1 MRSEFWRVDARPAE
15 FRPFILPSIGRA
27 EARPGLM
34 ELAGA
39 YWRQENPVGALLAL
53 EPLTSAWD
61 PDFDATPYIPQEFR
75 RPEFAT
81 AYARANTPED
91 VEAITRQIRR
101 ELRDR
106 ETMGQFGF
114 WTNLGVGIG
123 VAGLL
128 DPTNLLPIA
137 PAVDALKGA
146 RFLKRAVTTA
156 KYGLPG
162 LLAAEGLLYAAQET
176 RTPSEVAFNLG
187 AGTLMMGLLGGAVT
201 GLQPREARAI
211 EEAVKRDIDFYAGPK
226 GEVYPAYKAGEKYP
240 VALPA
245 SVTGG
250 TAVEVLDRALAL
262 GYIDPGAHRLLRY
275 FVTEVDPDFDGRA
288 LLEIWDAVKV
298 AGREIKRLEGIPDEA
313 TAYIVGKTASQ
324 YTDQG
329 LLRTAIS
336 LFRGHDG
343 DTAVEEWY
351 HYIYDQILT
360 PAQRDTWAAYH
371 RASGD
376 TRAVH
381 EHFAQFS
388 RDFFFSN
395 KLHEKVGPLR
405 TLFRNAKQALL
416 LLIQRIRGIRGA
428 RIPKEIE
435 DLVRRGGM
443 RREDYSEWRRE
454 SRRWWI
460 NLSEQERQQEARAET
475 VVEPVVEP
483 AVERT
488 VETGAPA
495 AAAEALPSEADYW
508 AGQTWGYTRM
518 IAEAADEQG
527 WTEAIRAARAE
538 GLGVAEIVQRLEIN
552 EDYVAAVLAREGD
565 AGEDVSAA
573 WWGWHDWLRAQPEG
587 TKGVGYQ
594 VRRYPDAQEKDLK
607 RKEIILFHG
616 TTLQRLEEIAQ
627 SGYFHEGE
635 RVGPCLAARFDDAAQ
650 YPEFPAEE
658 EIPVVVALQVQT
670 SRLRPDPT
678 DRNSDISLR
687 ESLFPDTSF
696 GSSAIHEGSIP
707 IEKIK
712 GIYYAGD
719 ERQVLQEDLQEFPN
733 LLSRGL
739 GIKDEQVGG
748 AEGVGYQVRRGEAK
762 EEGEPGI
769 QPTHRR
775 GFEEV
780 ESALPPRET
789 LAIIDAGGTP
799 SGPVPDRG
807 VLIVPQSDS
816 PWNRV
821 SYQLRAVERLV
832 TPRYK
837 REPEVRIFDVSAQ
850 PEVMAHF
857 KDREPEH
864 LIQSLDEAR
873 WANSNAQRVKDW
885 QEIYAQAPVLK
896 AWNKIFKYNPVAE
909 GIADTAGDKVGGV
922 PILGLTIGCQRAWA
936 IVERVLNGLLPP
948 ETRLEAC
955 YGMLCWVNWQLGRLF
970 GNTDLMEYTG
980 FVSADPKYFNE
991 WIRKHKELLESG
1003 PQLKGRLPI
1012 LQHGQMG
1019 DDSHTIA
1026 MGLAKEW
1033 LKACAKNDLRAKNI
1047 FISSAYAPITRAQYE
1062 ELLPYKDL
1070 FELHISVSGWFH
1082 LVEIMLRLAE
1092 FAEARDV
1099 GLPVHLR
1106 VITNKDLISGIEM
1119 PNEPFLDDMLKQLG
1133 VTQYEILETPF
1144 HDDRLRNR
1152 KNAQDRSEPSGKY
1165 FNICCEQKTCRGC
1178 GAKCL
1183 TKKPGKK
1190 DSALVDFQVDP
1201 KRIERVGHQVRE
1213 YPAAYQVKVEDV
1225 HADAQSRLDP
1235 DMDDGSRVAPIRG
1248 VSPEKSER
1256 ILRFVEQ
1263 VHPGAR
1269 VFFTKFSPLP
1279 GRIAEGLVVSWERL
1293 RKNLRGQGTEEAAE
1307 IIKRRELNRYL
1318 SRAERSIYTHFVNTL
1333 NQAAGRQPV
1342 ADAGFTDV
1350 VRAKWNWRSLRE
1362 FKRAVGLAMM
1372 DLENGRDIK
1381 KYAAGVQAAAREM
1394 SAIML
1399 ELGKRANKIGQITG
1413 ANIEQGLAEGVTHFP
1428 RIWKHEYIRRYR
1440 PAARKILRDLL
1451 GPDVTS
1457 QQIDEALN
1465 SISGSPTGS
1474 MGYYDLSEA
1483 QDAAKID
1490 TWKSKF
1496 FERRELQVDH
1506 SRLIGVQVKDAR
1518 GNPLTIDLIE
1528 TDALKAVE
1536 RYLDSVMGSIVLGEK
1551 YGDVTMQKEF
1561 QQLWQHY
1568 DEILNAQG
1576 PEVDTSPILKER
1588 DAAFKDLLALRD
1600 MVNGTYART
1609 HGWDPAGKAMRAS
1622 KLLMNI
1628 NAMLYLGGVVF
1639 SSLADV
1645 ARPMFHWGLEYHLP
1659 ALAEY
1664 VQVFRTPEFAQMRRE
1679 MRDVWGA
1686 ALSAFNHERLFAISD
1701 IAEDARGDTAVER
1714 GVRALADQMGLF
1726 TLMDLWNSSNKEIA
1740 GYVAVHATLDV
1751 AGKVRAAAERGVALT
1766 MDAMAGEVDRR
1777 FLVQIAQMGLG
1788 LEDLVGVARQV
1799 ERFGEKYGPL
1809 TLTRTDRWDNLAL
1822 RSKFES
1828 AMVKEIDQTI
1838 LTPSVG
1844 DKPLWA
1850 HWGVLAHAYQFK
1862 SFGMAGMRGVI
1873 VQGLQDMDLRTLEGI
1888 LASTAAGAG
1897 VYYLKALEAG
1907 RDPSDNPGEILL
1919 NAIDKGGLTAY
1930 LMDLDSMIHRV
1941 SQGTFG
1947 VQSWLTGEGA
1957 QRFAAKSTSD
1967 IVFGPTVGTLEN
1979 MSRLGFRTIPHALTG
1994 NLVQGD
2000 ETPILRLWPYS
2011 KAPYVRFLMER
2022 LREGARESLP
2032 TAAEREAA
2040 G

>member
-75 RPEFAT
+75 RPEFAQ
-81 AYARANTPED
+81 AFARANTPED

-137 PAVDALKGA
+137 PAVDVLKGA
-146 RFLKRAVTTA
+146 RFLRRGYEVA

-162 LLAAEGLLYAAQET
+162 LMAAEGLLYAAQET
-176 RTPSEVAFNLG
+176 RMPSEMLFNLG
-187 AGTLMMGLLGGAVT
+187 AGTLAMGLLGGAIT
-201 GLQPREARAI
+201 GLHPREARAI
-211 EEAVKRDIDFYAGPK
+211 EEAVKKDIEFYAGEKP
-226 GEVYPAYKAGEKYP
+226 GQAYPAYKPGTNYP

-250 TAVEVLDRALAL
+250 TVVEVLDRALAA
-262 GYIDPGAHRLLRY
+262 GYIDEGTHRLARY
-275 FVTEVDPDFDGRA
+275 LVTEVDPDFDA
-288 LLEIWDAVKV
+288 NSTLEIVHAVRT
-298 AGREIKRLEGIPDEA
+298 ASREIKRLEGLPDEA
-313 TAYIVGKTASQ
+313 TAFVVGETASK
-324 YTDQG
+324 YTDEG
-329 LLRTAIS
+329 LLRTAIK
-336 LFRGHDG
+336 LYRGHDG
-343 DTAVEEWY
+343 DTVVEEWY
-351 HYIYDQILT
+351 HRFYDQVLN
-360 PAQRDTWAAYH
+360 PAEREVFAEYH

-376 TRAVH
+376 PRSVH
-381 EHFAQFS
+381 EHFAQEG
-388 RDFFFSN
+388 RDYFFSN
-395 KLHEKVGPLR
+395 KLHEKAGPIKS
-405 TLFRNAKQALL
+405 LFRRAKETLR
-416 LLIQRIRGIRGA
+416 LLINRIRGLRGA
-428 RIPKEIE
+428 RIPREIE
-435 DLVRRGGM
+435 DLYRRGGM
-443 RREDYSEWRRE
+443 RRADYEEWRRE
-454 SRRWWI
+454 GRRWWI
-460 NLSEQERQQEARAET
+460 NLSEQERQQEARA
-475 VVEPVVEP
+475 
-483 AVERT
+483 
-488 VETGAPA
+488 A
-495 AAAEALPSEADYW
+495 AAARRDELLALPKKEIIRLAKEQGIPIRNRGKKDLIGALLAKEGHVLEERPAARIEPERFVETRPSEAAAVEERPMESVTPEQPLETAAGEWEYW
-508 AGQTWGYTRM
+508 AERTWDYARQY
-518 IAEAADEQG
+518 AEGADERG
-527 WTEAIRAARAE
+527 WTEAILAARSE
-538 GLGVAEIVQRLEIN
+538 GLGVAAIAERIGTN
-552 EDYVAAVLAREGD
+552 EWVVGGVLARSGD
-565 AGEDVSAA
+565 AGEDVAA
-573 WWGWHDWLRAQPEG
+573 VWWEMHDWLRQQLGGEG
-587 TKGVGYQ
+587 G
-594 VRRYPDAQEKDLK
+594 
-607 RKEIILFHG
+607 
-616 TTLQRLEEIAQ
+616 
-627 SGYFHEGE
+627 GE
-635 RVGPCLAARFDDAAQ
+635 A
-650 YPEFPAEE
+650 
-658 EIPVVVALQVQT
+658 
-670 SRLRPDPT
+670 
-678 DRNSDISLR
+678 
-687 ESLFPDTSF
+687 
-696 GSSAIHEGSIP
+696 
-707 IEKIK
+707 
-712 GIYYAGD
+712 
-719 ERQVLQEDLQEFPN
+719 
-733 LLSRGL
+733 
-739 GIKDEQVGG
+739 
-748 AEGVGYQVRRGEAK
+748 VGYQVRRGEAK

-970 GNTDLMEYTG
+970 GNTDLMEYTR
-980 FVSADPKYFNE
+980 FASADPKYFNE

-1012 LQHGQMG
+1012 LRHGQMG

-1070 FELHISVSGWFH
+1070 FELHISVFGWFH
-1082 LVEIMLRLAE
+1082 QVEIMLRLAE

-1178 GAKCL
+1178 GVKCL

-1235 DMDDGSRVAPIRG
+1235 DLDDGSRVAPIRG
-1248 VSPEKSER
+1248 LSPEKSER
-1256 ILRFVEQ
+1256 ILRFIES

-1269 VFFTKFSPLP
+1269 VFFTRFSPLP

-1333 NQAAGRQPV
+1333 NQAAGRPPV

-1350 VRAKWNWRSLRE
+1350 VRAKWNWKSLRE

-1372 DLENGRDIK
+1372 DLEWGRDVS

-1686 ALSAFNHERLFAISD
+1686 ALSAFNHERLFAIGD
-1701 IAEDARGDTAVER
+1701 IAEDARGDTVVER
-1714 GVRALADQMGLF
+1714 GVRFLADQMGLL
-1726 TLMDLWNSSNKEIA
+1726 TGMDLWNATNKEIS
-1740 GYVAVHATLDV
+1740 GYVALHAVLDV
-1751 AGKVRAAAERGVALT
+1751 ASKVRAAADRGVALT

-1777 FLVQIAQMGLG
+1777 FLVHCAQMGLG

>member
-1 MRSEFWRVDARPAE
+1 MREEFWRVDERPAVN
-15 FRPFILPSIGRA
+15 RPFILPSIGRA

-39 YWRQENPVGALLAL
+39 YWRQENPIGALLAL
-53 EPLTSAWD
+53 EPLTGAWD
-61 PDFDATPYIPQEFR
+61 PDFDAGPYIPVEFR
-75 RPEFAT
+75 RPEFSM

-91 VEAITRQIRR
+91 VDAITRQIRR
-101 ELRDR
+101 EMRDR

-114 WTNLGVGIG
+114 LTNLGVGIG

-146 RFLKRAVTTA
+146 RFMRRAVTTA

-201 GLQPREARAI
+201 GLKPREARAI
-211 EEAVKRDIDFYAGPK
+211 EQAVKQDIDFYAGEK
-226 GEVYPAYKAGEKYP
+226 AGEAWPAYKPGTHYP

-250 TAVEVLDRALAL
+250 TAVEVLDRALSL

-298 AGREIKRLEGIPDEA
+298 ASREIKRLEGIPDEA
-313 TAYIVGKTASQ
+313 TAYVVGKTASQ
-324 YTDQG
+324 FTDQG

-381 EHFAQFS
+381 EHYAQFS

-395 KLHEKVGPLR
+395 KIHEKAGPLR

-443 RREDYSEWRRE
+443 RREDYSEWQRE
-454 SRRWWI
+454 SQRWWI
-460 NLSEQERQQEARAET
+460 NLSEQERKQEARAAAAVARRDELQALPKKEVIRLAREQGIPIGNKGKKDLVGLLLTREGHEIPAPARVAPEAAAPERAVVSEAAAVEPEARAAGET
-475 VVEPVVEP
+475 PEGIEPQPVVETDP
-483 AVERT
+483 
-488 VETGAPA
+488 
-495 AAAEALPSEADYW
+495 W

-573 WWGWHDWLRAQPEG
+573 WWGWHDWLREQAEG
-587 TKGVGYQ
+587 SAESVGYQ
-594 VRRYPDAQEKDLK
+594 VRRAVRDLPDEALAEEHAALDARLDAIGAEDEAIEQAAIVNDWYKPT
-607 RKEIILFHG
+607 KEQRQRRRE
-616 TTLQRLEEIAQ
+616 LQREIDRLAERQFDLEEEALARAPRTVERENAAGRAVRYETVLGEQIWVELRTGERIGARDLDMAEYELRQ
-627 SGYFHEGE
+627 AAGEDVSAWWRRWDEESGVPYDEKKWRGIQEIQEARRKARLEGE
-635 RVGPCLAARFDDAAQ
+635 RTGYQIRAVHGTVHTFERFSGDFAETGDGSQVIARGLYFTTDREVGEYYSYVVPMLKNRVEPIFTMTLRGTPLADDAV
-650 YPEFPAEE
+650 
-658 EIPVVVALQVQT
+658 EILGD
-670 SRLRPDPT
+670 LLDPDFVYSLYQGEPIPRAA
-678 DRNSDISLR
+678 DSLR
-687 ESLFPDTSF
+687 EIPFFQYTKEERLDRIRRPLAELKNQIEVREYEARESGVPRERLEQDRQYREWIVKVELLEGLAAAVENGELEMRIKPQYGRWLYEVNLFPQRNPGDYDLLDWSGEVTDAQRVKIRKITEDWYDYDYLEELIEDP
-696 GSSAIHEGSIP
+696 GLTGERLYRAIEEDIG
-707 IEKIK
+707 
-712 GIYYAGD
+712 GD
-719 ERQVLQEDLQEFPN
+719 EASRILKEYGIDGVEFPV
-733 LLSRGL
+733 GL
-739 GIKDEQVGG
+739 DGIGFNPVEKNIVIFSDRDVEVTGR
-748 AEGVGYQVRRGEAK
+748 VGYQVKTASAVNR
-762 EEGEPGI
+762 
-769 QPTHRR
+769 
-775 GFEEV
+775 EV
-780 ESALPPRET
+780 Q
-789 LAIIDAGGTP
+789 G
-799 SGPVPDRG
+799 
-807 VLIVPQSDS
+807 
-816 PWNRV
+816 
-821 SYQLRAVERLV
+821 
-832 TPRYK
+832 
-837 REPEVRIFDVSAQ
+837 
-850 PEVMAHF
+850 
-857 KDREPEH
+857 
-864 LIQSLDEAR
+864 
-873 WANSNAQRVKDW
+873 
-885 QEIYAQAPVLK
+885 
-896 AWNKIFKYNPVAE
+896 
-909 GIADTAGDKVGGV
+909 
-922 PILGLTIGCQRAWA
+922 
-936 IVERVLNGLLPP
+936 
-948 ETRLEAC
+948 
-955 YGMLCWVNWQLGRLF
+955 
-970 GNTDLMEYTG
+970 
-980 FVSADPKYFNE
+980 
-991 WIRKHKELLESG
+991 
-1003 PQLKGRLPI
+1003 
-1012 LQHGQMG
+1012 
-1019 DDSHTIA
+1019 
-1026 MGLAKEW
+1026 
-1033 LKACAKNDLRAKNI
+1033 
-1047 FISSAYAPITRAQYE
+1047 
-1062 ELLPYKDL
+1062 
-1070 FELHISVSGWFH
+1070 
-1082 LVEIMLRLAE
+1082 
-1092 FAEARDV
+1092 
-1099 GLPVHLR
+1099 
-1106 VITNKDLISGIEM
+1106 
-1119 PNEPFLDDMLKQLG
+1119 
-1133 VTQYEILETPF
+1133 
-1144 HDDRLRNR
+1144 
-1152 KNAQDRSEPSGKY
+1152 
-1165 FNICCEQKTCRGC
+1165 
-1178 GAKCL
+1178 
-1183 TKKPGKK
+1183 
-1190 DSALVDFQVDP
+1190 
-1201 KRIERVGHQVRE
+1201 
-1213 YPAAYQVKVEDV
+1213 
-1225 HADAQSRLDP
+1225 RLDP
-1235 DMDDGSRVAPIRG
+1235 DLDDGSRVAPIRG
-1248 VSPEKSER
+1248 LSPEKSER
-1256 ILRFVEQ
+1256 ILRFIEQ

-1269 VFFTKFSPLP
+1269 VFFTRFSPLP
-1279 GRIAEGLVVSWERL
+1279 GRIAEGLVMSWERL
-1293 RKNLRGQGTEEAAE
+1293 HKNLRGQGTEEAAE
-1307 IIKRRELNRYL
+1307 IIKRRELSRYL

-1333 NQAAGRQPV
+1333 NQAQGRLRV
-1342 ADAGFTDV
+1342 EDAGFVDV

-1372 DLENGRDIK
+1372 DLEWGRDIS

-1428 RIWKHEYIRRYR
+1428 RIWRHEYIRRYR
-1440 PAARKILRDLL
+1440 PAARRILRDLL
-1451 GPDVTS
+1451 GPDVTE
-1457 QQIDEALN
+1457 QDIDGALN

-1474 MGYYDLSEA
+1474 MGYYDLSDA

-1506 SRLIGVQVKDAR
+1506 RRLIGVQVKDAR

-1551 YGDVTMQKEF
+1551 YGDVTMRKEF
-1561 QQLWQHY
+1561 QMLWQHY
-1568 DEILNAQG
+1568 DELLNAQG
-1576 PEVDTSPILKER
+1576 PDVDTSPILRER

-1600 MVNGTYART
+1600 MINGTYART

-1639 SSLADV
+1639 SSLADI
-1645 ARPMFHWGLEYHLP
+1645 ARPLFHWGLEYHLP

-1862 SFGMAGMRGVI
+1862 SFGMAGMRGVVI
-1873 VQGLQDMDLRTLEGI
+1873 QGLQDMDLRTLEGI